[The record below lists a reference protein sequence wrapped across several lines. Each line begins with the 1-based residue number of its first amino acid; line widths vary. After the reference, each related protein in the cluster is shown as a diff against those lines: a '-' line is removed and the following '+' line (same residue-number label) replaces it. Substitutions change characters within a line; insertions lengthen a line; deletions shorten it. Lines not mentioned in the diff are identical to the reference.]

1 MASLSDVLKKTR
13 KLFRNRKLD
22 NADLDARLL
31 VEFFTSTTRKDEILN
46 ANFQVSEDAL
56 QRLDKAI
63 VERLN
68 GKPVY
73 RIIGRREFY
82 GIEFHLSADTL
93 EPRDDTEALV
103 DLVLPEIRSIADRA
117 DRHEEAEIVDMG
129 TGTGAIAIALL
140 ANVDGL
146 KATAVDISEDA
157 LKTAS
162 LNAESARVAD
172 RFSSLKS
179 DWFSG
184 LSGEFDMIIS
194 NPPYIPESEIS
205 TLATEVKKYDP
216 LRALSGGK
224 DGLQFYRKLAEE
236 SRPFLKP
243 HGMIAVEIG
252 KGQEKDVIALFSENG
267 FELKKT
273 RKDLNG
279 ILRALLF
286 C

>member
-46 ANFQVSEDAL
+46 PDFQVGNDAL

-63 VERLN
+63 VDRLN

-73 RIIGRREFY
+73 RIIGKREFY

-103 DLVLPEIRSIADRA
+103 DLVLPEIRSIADRYG
-117 DRHEEAEIVDMG
+117 EAKIVDMG

-146 KATAVDISEDA
+146 KATAVDISDDA

-162 LNAESARVAD
+162 LNAENARVAD

-184 LSGEFDMIIS
+184 FSGKFDMIIS

>member
-13 KLFRNRKLD
+13 KLFRDKKLE

-31 VEFFTSTTRKDEILN
+31 VEFVTSTTRTDEILN
-46 ANFQVSEDAL
+46 PDLQVSDEAL

-63 VERLN
+63 FERLN

-73 RIIGRREFY
+73 RIIGKREFY
-82 GIEFHLSADTL
+82 GIEFQLSADTL

-103 DLVLPEIRSIADRA
+103 DLALPEIQAIIGQCG
-117 DRHEEAEIVDMG
+117 EAGIVDMG

-146 KATAVDISEDA
+146 KATAVDISDDA
-157 LKTAS
+157 LETAS
-162 LNAESARVAD
+162 LNAKNAGVAD
-172 RFSSLKS
+172 RFMALKS
-179 DWFSG
+179 NWFSG
-184 LSGEFDMIIS
+184 LSGKFDMIIS
-194 NPPYIPESEIS
+194 NPPYIRESQICS
-205 TLATEVKKYDP
+205 LATEVKKYDP
-216 LRALSGGK
+216 LRALSGGQ
-224 DGLQFYRKLAEE
+224 DGLQFYRQLAKEG
-236 SRPFLKP
+236 RPFLKP

-252 KGQEKDVIALFSENG
+252 KGQEKDVIALFSESG
-267 FELKKT
+267 FKLKKT

-286 C
+286 S

>member
-13 KLFRNRKLD
+13 KLFRDRKLD

-46 ANFQVSEDAL
+46 PDFQVGNDAL

-73 RIIGRREFY
+73 RIIGKREFY

-103 DLVLPEIRSIADRA
+103 DLVLPEIRSIADRYG
-117 DRHEEAEIVDMG
+117 EAKIVDMG

-146 KATAVDISEDA
+146 KATAVDISDDA

-162 LNAESARVAD
+162 LNAENARVAD

-184 LSGEFDMIIS
+184 FSGKFDMIIS

>member
-13 KLFRNRKLD
+13 KLFRDRKLD

-31 VEFFTSTTRKDEILN
+31 VEFVTSTTRTDEILN
-46 ANFQVSEDAL
+46 PDLQVSDEAL

-63 VERLN
+63 FERLN

-73 RIIGRREFY
+73 RIIGKREFY
-82 GIEFHLSADTL
+82 GIEFQLSADTL

-103 DLVLPEIRSIADRA
+103 DLALPEIQAIIGQCGKAR
-117 DRHEEAEIVDMG
+117 IVDMG

-146 KATAVDISEDA
+146 KATAVDISDNA
-157 LKTAS
+157 LETAS
-162 LNAESARVAD
+162 LNAKNAGVAD
-172 RFSSLKS
+172 RFTPLKS

-184 LSGEFDMIIS
+184 LSGKFDMIIS
-194 NPPYIPESEIS
+194 NPPYIRESQICS
-205 TLATEVKKYDP
+205 LATEVKKYDP
-216 LRALSGGK
+216 LRALSGGQ
-224 DGLQFYRKLAEE
+224 DGLQFYRQLAKEG
-236 SRPFLKP
+236 RQFLKP

-252 KGQEKDVIALFSENG
+252 KGQEKDVIALFSESG

-286 C
+286 S

>member
-13 KLFRNRKLD
+13 KLFRDRKLD

-46 ANFQVSEDAL
+46 PDFQVGNDAL

-73 RIIGRREFY
+73 RIIGKREFY

-103 DLVLPEIRSIADRA
+103 DLVLPEVRFMSDRYG
-117 DRHEEAEIVDMG
+117 EAEIVDMG

-140 ANVDGL
+140 VNVHEL
-146 KATAVDISEDA
+146 KATAVDISDDA

-162 LNAESARVAD
+162 LNAENARVAD

-184 LSGEFDMIIS
+184 FSGKFDMIIS

-205 TLATEVKKYDP
+205 TLATEVKEYDP
-216 LRALSGGK
+216 LRALAGGQ
-224 DGLQFYRKLAEE
+224 DGLDFYRKLAEG

-243 HGMIAVEIG
+243 HGMVAVEIG
-252 KGQEKDVIALFSENG
+252 KGLEEDVIALFSENG

-279 ILRALLF
+279 VLRALLF
-286 C
+286 S

>member
-13 KLFRNRKLD
+13 KLFRDRKLD

-31 VEFFTSTTRKDEILN
+31 VEFITSTTRKDEILN
-46 ANFQVSEDAL
+46 PDFQVGNDAL

-73 RIIGRREFY
+73 RIIGKREFY

-103 DLVLPEIRSIADRA
+103 DLVLPEIRSIADRYG
-117 DRHEEAEIVDMG
+117 EAKIVDMG

-146 KATAVDISEDA
+146 KATAVDISDDA

-162 LNAESARVAD
+162 LNAENARVAD
-172 RFSSLKS
+172 RFNSLKS

-184 LSGEFDMIIS
+184 FSGKFDMIIS

-236 SRPFLKP
+236 SRLFLKP

-252 KGQEKDVIALFSENG
+252 KSQEKDVIALFSENG

>member
-13 KLFRNRKLD
+13 KLFRDKKLE

-31 VEFFTSTTRKDEILN
+31 VEFVTSTTRTDEILN
-46 ANFQVSEDAL
+46 PDLQVSDEAL

-63 VERLN
+63 HDRLN

-73 RIIGRREFY
+73 RIIGKREFY
-82 GIEFHLSADTL
+82 GIEFQLSADTL

-103 DLVLPEIRSIADRA
+103 DLALPEIQAIIGQCGKAR
-117 DRHEEAEIVDMG
+117 IVDMG

-146 KATAVDISEDA
+146 KATAVDISDDA

-162 LNAESARVAD
+162 LNAENARVAD
-172 RFSSLKS
+172 RFNSLKS

-184 LSGEFDMIIS
+184 FSGKFDMIIS

-252 KGQEKDVIALFSENG
+252 KGQEKDVIALFSESG
-267 FELKKT
+267 FKLKKT

-279 ILRALLF
+279 IWRALLF
-286 C
+286 S

>member
-13 KLFRNRKLD
+13 KLFRDRKLD

-46 ANFQVSEDAL
+46 PDFQVGNDAL

-63 VERLN
+63 VDRLN

-73 RIIGRREFY
+73 RIIGKREFY
-82 GIEFHLSADTL
+82 GLEFHLSADTL

-103 DLVLPEIRSIADRA
+103 DLVLPEIRSIADRYG
-117 DRHEEAEIVDMG
+117 EAKIVDMG

-140 ANVDGL
+140 ANVDRL
-146 KATAVDISEDA
+146 KATAVDISDDA

-162 LNAESARVAD
+162 LNAENARVAD

-184 LSGEFDMIIS
+184 FSGTFDMIIS
-194 NPPYIPESEIS
+194 NPPYIPENQIS

-236 SRPFLKP
+236 SRLFLKP

-252 KGQEKDVIALFSENG
+252 KSQEKDVIALFSENG

>member
-1 MASLSDVLKKTR
+1 MASLSDVLEKTR
-13 KLFRNRKLD
+13 KLFRDRKLD

-31 VEFFTSTTRKDEILN
+31 VEFITSTTRKDEILN
-46 ANFQVSEDAL
+46 PDFQVGNDAL

-73 RIIGRREFY
+73 RIIGKREFY

-103 DLVLPEIRSIADRA
+103 DLVLPEIRSIADRYG
-117 DRHEEAEIVDMG
+117 EAKIVDMG

-140 ANVDGL
+140 ANVNGL
-146 KATAVDISEDA
+146 KATAVDISDDA

-162 LNAESARVAD
+162 LNAENARVAD

-184 LSGEFDMIIS
+184 FSGKFDMVIS

-236 SRPFLKP
+236 CRPFLKP

-252 KGQEKDVIALFSENG
+252 KDQEKDVIALFSEND

>member
-13 KLFRNRKLD
+13 KLFRDRKLD

-46 ANFQVSEDAL
+46 PDFQVGNDAL

-73 RIIGRREFY
+73 RIIGKREFY
-82 GIEFHLSADTL
+82 GLEFHLSADTL

-103 DLVLPEIRSIADRA
+103 DLVLPEIRSIADRYG
-117 DRHEEAEIVDMG
+117 EAKIVDMG

-146 KATAVDISEDA
+146 KATAVDISDDA

-162 LNAESARVAD
+162 LNAENARVAD

-184 LSGEFDMIIS
+184 FSGKFDMIIS

-236 SRPFLKP
+236 SRLFLKP

-252 KGQEKDVIALFSENG
+252 KSQEKDVIALFSENG

>member
-1 MASLSDVLKKTR
+1 MASLYDVLKKTR
-13 KLFRNRKLD
+13 KLFRDRKLD

-46 ANFQVSEDAL
+46 PDFQVGNDAL

-73 RIIGRREFY
+73 RIIGKREFY
-82 GIEFHLSADTL
+82 GLEFHLSADTL

-103 DLVLPEIRSIADRA
+103 DLVLPEIRSIADRYG
-117 DRHEEAEIVDMG
+117 EAKIVDMG

-146 KATAVDISEDA
+146 KATAVDISDDA

-162 LNAESARVAD
+162 LNAENARVAD
-172 RFSSLKS
+172 RFNSLKS

-184 LSGEFDMIIS
+184 FSGKFDMIIS

-236 SRPFLKP
+236 SRLFLKP

-252 KGQEKDVIALFSENG
+252 KSQEKDVIALFSENG

>member
-13 KLFRNRKLD
+13 KLFRDRKLD

-46 ANFQVSEDAL
+46 PDFQVGNDAL

-73 RIIGRREFY
+73 RIIGKREFY

-103 DLVLPEIRSIADRA
+103 DLVLPEIRSIADRYG
-117 DRHEEAEIVDMG
+117 EAKIVDMG

-146 KATAVDISEDA
+146 KATAVDISDDA

-162 LNAESARVAD
+162 LNAENARVVD

-184 LSGEFDMIIS
+184 FSGTFDMIIS

-236 SRPFLKP
+236 SRLFLKP

-252 KGQEKDVIALFSENG
+252 KSQEKDVIALFSENG

>member
-13 KLFRNRKLD
+13 KLFRDRKLD

-46 ANFQVSEDAL
+46 PDFQVGNDAL

-73 RIIGRREFY
+73 RIIGKREFY

-103 DLVLPEIRSIADRA
+103 DLVLPEIRSIADRYG
-117 DRHEEAEIVDMG
+117 EAKIVDMG

-140 ANVDGL
+140 ANADRL
-146 KATAVDISEDA
+146 KATAVDISDDA
-157 LKTAS
+157 LETAS
-162 LNAESARVAD
+162 LNAKNAGVAD
-172 RFSSLKS
+172 RFTPLKS

-184 LSGEFDMIIS
+184 LSGKFDMIIS
-194 NPPYIPESEIS
+194 NPPYIPENQIS
-205 TLATEVKKYDP
+205 SLATEVKKYDP
-216 LRALSGGK
+216 LRALAGGQ
-224 DGLQFYRKLAEE
+224 DGLDFYRKLAKEG
-236 SRPFLKP
+236 RPFLKP

>member
-13 KLFRNRKLD
+13 KLFRDRKLD
-22 NADLDARLL
+22 NADFDARLL

-46 ANFQVSEDAL
+46 PDFQVGNDAL

-63 VERLN
+63 VDRLN

-73 RIIGRREFY
+73 RIIGKREFY
-82 GIEFHLSADTL
+82 GLEFHLSADTL

-103 DLVLPEIRSIADRA
+103 DLVLPEIRSIADRYG
-117 DRHEEAEIVDMG
+117 EAKIVDMG

-146 KATAVDISEDA
+146 KATAVDISDDA

-162 LNAESARVAD
+162 LNAENARVAD

-184 LSGEFDMIIS
+184 FSGKFDMIIS
-194 NPPYIPESEIS
+194 NPPYIPENQIS

-236 SRPFLKP
+236 SRLFLKP

-252 KGQEKDVIALFSENG
+252 KSQEKDVIALFSENG

>member
-1 MASLSDVLKKTR
+1 MASLYDVLKKTR
-13 KLFRNRKLD
+13 KLFRDRKLD

-46 ANFQVSEDAL
+46 PDFQVGNDAL
-56 QRLDKAI
+56 QWLDKAI

-73 RIIGRREFY
+73 RIIGKREFY

-103 DLVLPEIRSIADRA
+103 DLVLPEIRSIADRYG
-117 DRHEEAEIVDMG
+117 EAKIVDMG

-140 ANVDGL
+140 ANVNGL
-146 KATAVDISEDA
+146 KATAVDISDDA

-162 LNAESARVAD
+162 LNAENARVAD

-184 LSGEFDMIIS
+184 FSGKFDMVIS

-236 SRPFLKP
+236 SRLFLKP

-252 KGQEKDVIALFSENG
+252 KSQEKDVIALFSENG

-286 C
+286 S

>member
-13 KLFRNRKLD
+13 KLFRDRKLD

-46 ANFQVSEDAL
+46 PDFQVGNDAL

-73 RIIGRREFY
+73 RIIGKREFY
-82 GIEFHLSADTL
+82 GLEFHLSADTL

-103 DLVLPEIRSIADRA
+103 DLVLPEIRSIADRYG
-117 DRHEEAEIVDMG
+117 EAKIVDMG

-140 ANVDGL
+140 ANVNGL
-146 KATAVDISEDA
+146 KATAVDISDDA

-162 LNAESARVAD
+162 LNAENARVAD

-184 LSGEFDMIIS
+184 FSGKFDMVIS

-236 SRPFLKP
+236 SRLFLKP

>member
-1 MASLSDVLKKTR
+1 MIMASLSDVLKKTR
-13 KLFRNRKLD
+13 KLFRDKKLE

-31 VEFFTSTTRKDEILN
+31 VEFVTSTTRTDEILN
-46 ANFQVSEDAL
+46 PDLQVSDEAL

-63 VERLN
+63 FERLN

-73 RIIGRREFY
+73 RIIGKREFY
-82 GIEFHLSADTL
+82 GIEFQLSADTL

-103 DLVLPEIRSIADRA
+103 DLALPEIQAIIGQCG
-117 DRHEEAEIVDMG
+117 EAGIVDMG

-146 KATAVDISEDA
+146 KATAVDISDNA
-157 LKTAS
+157 LEAAS
-162 LNAESARVAD
+162 LNAKNAGVAD
-172 RFSSLKS
+172 RFTPLNS
-179 DWFSG
+179 DWFFS
-184 LSGEFDMIIS
+184 LSGKFDMIIS
-194 NPPYIPESEIS
+194 NPPYIRESQICS
-205 TLATEVKKYDP
+205 LATEVKKYDP
-216 LRALSGGK
+216 LRALSGGQ
-224 DGLQFYRKLAEE
+224 DGLQFYRKLAKEG
-236 SRPFLKP
+236 RPFLKP

-252 KGQEKDVIALFSENG
+252 KGQEKDVIALFSESG

-286 C
+286 S

>member
-1 MASLSDVLKKTR
+1 MASLSGVLKKTR
-13 KLFRNRKLD
+13 KLFHDRKLE
-22 NADLDARLL
+22 NADIDARLL

-46 ANFQVSEDAL
+46 PDLQVNDEAL
-56 QRLDKAI
+56 QQLNKAI
-63 VERLN
+63 FDRLN

-73 RIIGRREFY
+73 RIIGKREFY

-103 DLVLPEIRSIADRA
+103 DLVLPEVRFMSDRYG
-117 DRHEEAEIVDMG
+117 EAEIVDMG

-140 ANVDGL
+140 VNVHEL
-146 KATAVDISEDA
+146 KTTAVDISDDA
-157 LKTAS
+157 LKTAL
-162 LNAESARVAD
+162 LNAQSAGVAD

-179 DWFSG
+179 DWFFN
-184 LSGEFDMIIS
+184 LSGKFDMIIS
-194 NPPYIPESEIS
+194 NPPYIPENQITS
-205 TLATEVKKYDP
+205 LAIEVKEYDP
-216 LRALSGGK
+216 LRALAGGQ
-224 DGLQFYRKLAEE
+224 DGLDFYRKLAEG

-243 HGMIAVEIG
+243 HGMVAVEIG
-252 KGQEKDVIALFSENG
+252 KGQEEDVIALFLENG

-279 ILRALLF
+279 VLRALLF

>member
-13 KLFRNRKLD
+13 KLFRDRKLD

-46 ANFQVSEDAL
+46 PDFQVGNDAL

-63 VERLN
+63 VDRLN

-73 RIIGRREFY
+73 RIIGKREFY

-103 DLVLPEIRSIADRA
+103 DLVLPEIRSIADRYG
-117 DRHEEAEIVDMG
+117 EAKIVDMG

-146 KATAVDISEDA
+146 KATAVDISDDA

-162 LNAESARVAD
+162 LNAENARVAD

-184 LSGEFDMIIS
+184 FSGKFDMIIS

-236 SRPFLKP
+236 SRLFLKP

-252 KGQEKDVIALFSENG
+252 KSQEKDVIALFSENG

>member
-1 MASLSDVLKKTR
+1 MASLSDVLKNTR

-31 VEFFTSTTRKDEILN
+31 VEFVTSTTRSDEILN
-46 ANFQVSEDAL
+46 PDLQVSDEAL

-63 VERLN
+63 YDRLN

-73 RIIGRREFY
+73 RIIGKREFY
-82 GIEFHLSADTL
+82 GIEFQLSADTL

-103 DLVLPEIRSIADRA
+103 DLALPEIQAIIGQYG
-117 DRHEEAEIVDMG
+117 EAGIVDMG

-146 KATAVDISEDA
+146 KATAVDISDNA
-157 LKTAS
+157 LETAS
-162 LNAESARVAD
+162 LNAKNTGVAD
-172 RFSSLKS
+172 RFTPLNS
-179 DWFSG
+179 DWFSY
-184 LSGEFDMIIS
+184 LSGKFDMIIS
-194 NPPYIPESEIS
+194 NPPYIPENQIPS
-205 TLATEVKKYDP
+205 LATEVKKYDP
-216 LRALSGGK
+216 LKALSGGK
-224 DGLQFYRKLAEE
+224 DGLQFYRKLAKEG
-236 SRPFLKP
+236 RPFLKP

-252 KGQEKDVIALFSENG
+252 KGQEEDVIALFSESG
-267 FELKKT
+267 FKLKKT

-286 C
+286 S

>member
-13 KLFRNRKLD
+13 KLFRDRKLD

-31 VEFFTSTTRKDEILN
+31 VEFITSTTRKDEILN
-46 ANFQVSEDAL
+46 PDFQVGNDAL

-73 RIIGRREFY
+73 RIIGKREFY
-82 GIEFHLSADTL
+82 GLEFHLSADTL

-103 DLVLPEIRSIADRA
+103 DLVLPEIRSIADRYG
-117 DRHEEAEIVDMG
+117 EAEIVDMG

-146 KATAVDISEDA
+146 KATAVDISDDA

-162 LNAESARVAD
+162 LNAENARVAD

-184 LSGEFDMIIS
+184 FSGKFDMIIS

-236 SRPFLKP
+236 SRLFLKP

-252 KGQEKDVIALFSENG
+252 KSQEKDVIALFSENG

>member
-13 KLFRNRKLD
+13 KLFRDRKLD

-46 ANFQVSEDAL
+46 PDFQVGNDAL

-73 RIIGRREFY
+73 RIIGKREFY

-103 DLVLPEIRSIADRA
+103 DLVLPEIRSIADRYG
-117 DRHEEAEIVDMG
+117 EAKIVDMG

-140 ANVDGL
+140 ANVNGL
-146 KATAVDISEDA
+146 KATAVDISDDA

-162 LNAESARVAD
+162 LNAENARVAD

-184 LSGEFDMIIS
+184 FSGKFDMVIS

-236 SRPFLKP
+236 CRPFLKP

-252 KGQEKDVIALFSENG
+252 KSQEKDVIALFSENG

>member
-1 MASLSDVLKKTR
+1 MTSLSDVLKKTR
-13 KLFRNRKLD
+13 KLFRDKKLE

-31 VEFFTSTTRKDEILN
+31 VEFVTSTTRTDEILN
-46 ANFQVSEDAL
+46 PDLQVSDEAL

-63 VERLN
+63 FERLN

-73 RIIGRREFY
+73 RIIGKREFY
-82 GIEFHLSADTL
+82 GIEFQLSADTL

-103 DLVLPEIRSIADRA
+103 DLVLPEIQAIIGQYG
-117 DRHEEAEIVDMG
+117 EAGIVDMG

-146 KATAVDISEDA
+146 KATAVDISDNA
-157 LKTAS
+157 LETAS
-162 LNAESARVAD
+162 LNAKNAGVAD
-172 RFSSLKS
+172 RFTPLNS
-179 DWFSG
+179 DWFFS
-184 LSGEFDMIIS
+184 LSGKFDMIIS
-194 NPPYIPESEIS
+194 NPPYIRESQICS
-205 TLATEVKKYDP
+205 LATEVKKYDP
-216 LRALSGGK
+216 LRALSGGQ
-224 DGLQFYRKLAEE
+224 DGLQFYRKLAKEG
-236 SRPFLKP
+236 RQFLKP
-243 HGMIAVEIG
+243 HGLIAVEIG

>member
-13 KLFRNRKLD
+13 KLFRDKKLE

-31 VEFFTSTTRKDEILN
+31 VEFVTSTTRTDEILN
-46 ANFQVSEDAL
+46 PDLQVSDEAL

-63 VERLN
+63 FERLN

-73 RIIGRREFY
+73 RIIGKREFY
-82 GIEFHLSADTL
+82 GIEFQLSADTL

-103 DLVLPEIRSIADRA
+103 DLALPEIQAIIGQCG
-117 DRHEEAEIVDMG
+117 EAGIVDMG

-146 KATAVDISEDA
+146 KATAVDISDNA
-157 LKTAS
+157 LEAAS
-162 LNAESARVAD
+162 LNAKNAGVAD
-172 RFSSLKS
+172 RFTPLNS
-179 DWFSG
+179 DWFFS
-184 LSGEFDMIIS
+184 LSGKFDMIIS
-194 NPPYIPESEIS
+194 NPPYIRESQICS
-205 TLATEVKKYDP
+205 LATEVKKYDP
-216 LRALSGGK
+216 LRALSGGQ
-224 DGLQFYRKLAEE
+224 DGLQFYRKLAKEG
-236 SRPFLKP
+236 RPFLKP

-252 KGQEKDVIALFSENG
+252 KGQEKDVIALFSESG

-286 C
+286 S

>member
-13 KLFRNRKLD
+13 KLFRDRKLD

-31 VEFFTSTTRKDEILN
+31 VEFVTSTTRKDEILN
-46 ANFQVSEDAL
+46 PDLQVSDDAL
-56 QRLDKAI
+56 QRLDRA
-63 VERLN
+63 VFERLH

-73 RIIGRREFY
+73 RIIGKREFY
-82 GIEFHLSADTL
+82 GIEFQLSVDTL

-103 DLVLPEIRSIADRA
+103 DLALPEIHAIIGQCGKAG
-117 DRHEEAEIVDMG
+117 IVDMG

-146 KATAVDISEDA
+146 KATAVDISDDA

>member
-1 MASLSDVLKKTR
+1 MIMASLSDVLKKTR
-13 KLFRNRKLD
+13 KLFRDRKLD

-46 ANFQVSEDAL
+46 PDFQVGNDAL

-63 VERLN
+63 VDRLN

-73 RIIGRREFY
+73 RIIGKREFY

-103 DLVLPEIRSIADRA
+103 DLVLPEIRSIADRYG
-117 DRHEEAEIVDMG
+117 EAKIVDMG

-146 KATAVDISEDA
+146 KATAVDISDDA

-162 LNAESARVAD
+162 LNAENARVAD

-184 LSGEFDMIIS
+184 FSGKFDMIIS

-236 SRPFLKP
+236 SRLFLKP

-252 KGQEKDVIALFSENG
+252 KSQEKDVIALFSENG

>member
-13 KLFRNRKLD
+13 KLFRDRKLD

-46 ANFQVSEDAL
+46 PDFQVGNDAL

-73 RIIGRREFY
+73 RIIGKREFY

-103 DLVLPEIRSIADRA
+103 DLVLPEIRSIADRYG
-117 DRHEEAEIVDMG
+117 EAKIVDMG

-140 ANVDGL
+140 ANVNGL
-146 KATAVDISEDA
+146 KATAVDISDDA

-162 LNAESARVAD
+162 LNAENARVAD

-184 LSGEFDMIIS
+184 FSGKFDMVIS

-236 SRPFLKP
+236 CRPFLKP

-252 KGQEKDVIALFSENG
+252 KDQEKDVIGLFSENG

>member
-13 KLFRNRKLD
+13 KLFRDRKLD

-46 ANFQVSEDAL
+46 ADFQVGNDAL

-63 VERLN
+63 VDRLN

-73 RIIGRREFY
+73 RIIGKREFY

-103 DLVLPEIRSIADRA
+103 DLVLPEIRSIADRYG
-117 DRHEEAEIVDMG
+117 EAEIVDMG

-146 KATAVDISEDA
+146 KATAVDISDDA

-184 LSGEFDMIIS
+184 LSGKFDMIIS

>member
-13 KLFRNRKLD
+13 KLFRDRKLE

-31 VEFFTSTTRKDEILN
+31 VEFVTSTTRTDEILN
-46 ANFQVSEDAL
+46 PDLQVSDEAL

-63 VERLN
+63 FERLN

-73 RIIGRREFY
+73 RIIGKREFY
-82 GIEFHLSADTL
+82 GIEFQLSADTL

-103 DLVLPEIRSIADRA
+103 DLALPEIQAIIGQCG
-117 DRHEEAEIVDMG
+117 EAGIVDMG

-140 ANVDGL
+140 ANVNGL
-146 KATAVDISEDA
+146 KATAVDISDDA

-162 LNAESARVAD
+162 LNAENARVAD

-184 LSGEFDMIIS
+184 FSGKFDMVIS

-236 SRPFLKP
+236 CRPFLKP

>member
-13 KLFRNRKLD
+13 KLFRDRKLD

-46 ANFQVSEDAL
+46 PDFQVGNDAL

-63 VERLN
+63 VDRLN

-73 RIIGRREFY
+73 RIIGKREFY

-103 DLVLPEIRSIADRA
+103 DLVLPEIRSIADRYG
-117 DRHEEAEIVDMG
+117 EAKIVDMG

-140 ANVDGL
+140 ANVNGL
-146 KATAVDISEDA
+146 KATAVDISDDA

-162 LNAESARVAD
+162 LNAENARVAD

-184 LSGEFDMIIS
+184 FSGKFDMIIS

-236 SRPFLKP
+236 SRLFLKP

-252 KGQEKDVIALFSENG
+252 KSQEKDVIALFSENG

>member
-46 ANFQVSEDAL
+46 PDFQVGNDAL

-73 RIIGRREFY
+73 RIIGKREFY

-103 DLVLPEIRSIADRA
+103 DLVLPEIRSIADRY
-117 DRHEEAEIVDMG
+117 EEAEIVDMG

-146 KATAVDISEDA
+146 KATAVDISDDA

-162 LNAESARVAD
+162 LNAENARVAD

-184 LSGEFDMIIS
+184 FSGKFDMIIS

>member
-13 KLFRNRKLD
+13 KLFRDKKLE

-31 VEFFTSTTRKDEILN
+31 VEFVTSTTRTDEILN
-46 ANFQVSEDAL
+46 PDLQVSDEAL

-63 VERLN
+63 FERLN

-73 RIIGRREFY
+73 RIIGKREFY
-82 GIEFHLSADTL
+82 GIEFQLSADTL

-103 DLVLPEIRSIADRA
+103 DLALPEIQAIIGQCGKAR
-117 DRHEEAEIVDMG
+117 IVDMG

-146 KATAVDISEDA
+146 KATAVDISDDA

-162 LNAESARVAD
+162 LNAENARVAD

-184 LSGEFDMIIS
+184 FSGKFDMVIS

-252 KGQEKDVIALFSENG
+252 KGQEKDVIALFSESG

-286 C
+286 S

>member
-13 KLFRNRKLD
+13 KLFRDRKLD

-46 ANFQVSEDAL
+46 PDFQVGNDAL

-73 RIIGRREFY
+73 RIIGKREFY

-103 DLVLPEIRSIADRA
+103 DLVLPEIRSIADRYG
-117 DRHEEAEIVDMG
+117 EAKIVDMG

-146 KATAVDISEDA
+146 KATAVDISDDA

-162 LNAESARVAD
+162 LNAENARVAD

-184 LSGEFDMIIS
+184 FSGKFDMIIS

-236 SRPFLKP
+236 CRPFLKP

-252 KGQEKDVIALFSENG
+252 KDQEKDVIALFSENG

>member
-1 MASLSDVLKKTR
+1 MANLSDVLKKTR
-13 KLFRNRKLD
+13 KLFRDRKLD

-46 ANFQVSEDAL
+46 PDFQVGNDAL

-73 RIIGRREFY
+73 RIIGKREFY

-103 DLVLPEIRSIADRA
+103 DLVLPEIRSIADRYG
-117 DRHEEAEIVDMG
+117 EAKIVDMG

-140 ANVDGL
+140 ANVNGL
-146 KATAVDISEDA
+146 KATAVDISDDA

-162 LNAESARVAD
+162 LNAENARVAD

-184 LSGEFDMIIS
+184 FSGKFDMIIS

-252 KGQEKDVIALFSENG
+252 KDQEKDVIALFSENG